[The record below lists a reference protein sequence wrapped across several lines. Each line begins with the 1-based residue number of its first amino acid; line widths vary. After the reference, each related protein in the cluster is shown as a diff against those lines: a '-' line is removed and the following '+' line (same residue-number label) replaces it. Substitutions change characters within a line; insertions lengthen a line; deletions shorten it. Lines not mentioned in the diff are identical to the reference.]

1 MNTMTKTAA
10 IAEGFAEMVEDSEV
24 VIAEEAGDEMDFD
37 MTPFCEVCGRVT
49 CHVGE
54 HEDLYEAGLV
64 DYNLGGWVGLVSWR
78 KGVTHEQIEA
88 WRFYA
93 ALAY

>member
-1 MNTMTKTAA
+1 MNTMTETAA

-24 VIAEEAGDEMDFD
+24 VIVEEAGDEMDFD
-37 MTPFCEVCGRVT
+37 LDPFCEVCGRVT

-54 HEDLYEAGLV
+54 HDDLMEAGMI
-64 DYNLGGWVGLVSWR
+64 DYNHGGHVGLVTWR
-78 KGVTHEQIEA
+78 REVTHEQIEA